1 MNKKLIVINKLGDE
15 FLFFSKMI
23 HENINLL
30 FIGSNTN
37 TVKKHY
43 DKLKDLNL
51 IQSVFV
57 ENVKILDNHY
67 VFDEQDSEIF
77 NKYSEIYTYGI
88 NENQLKDD
96 IINYLLKYELKLTL
110 TAYKD
115 LPEDI
120 VNLSEDEYYLKY
132 NLMLNLHLT
141 INDNFVEFYK
151 TYSKNDLKI
160 YYNKKYNY
168 TTNDYER
175 SSFIID
181 VEYAVLF
188 LIKKYQLFNVLLNE
202 KANIISSRVKKEGI
216 KLLTSNIE
224 LYDVSIVRSSQ
235 DIRGKKIITINYFP
249 GRKYKLIEQVS
260 VPGIIEKLYDLDYK
274 SDINYERT
282 DVLVCLYEK
291 K

>member
-37 TVKKHY
+37 TAKKHY

-67 VFDEQDSEIF
+67 VFDEKDSEIF

-96 IINYLLKYELKLTL
+96 IINYLLKYEPKLTL

-188 LIKKYQLFNVLLNE
+188 LIKKYQLFNILLNE

-235 DIRGKKIITINYFP
+235 DIRGQKIITINYFP

>member
-67 VFDEQDSEIF
+67 VFDEKDSEIF

-224 LYDVSIVRSSQ
+224 LYDVSIVKSSQ
-235 DIRGKKIITINYFP
+235 DISGKKIITINYFP